1 MKKYLVIVTLLI
13 VNAGVSQVP
22 DWLWAKNF
30 RTYFSNKTGITKVDN
45 NGNSYL
51 IGDFETA
58 TVTIGNITLTN
69 NSDSGLTDAYLIKFD
84 NNGNI
89 IWSKQ
94 IGSSKVD
101 SINFIDIDNF
111 GNIYIC
117 GSFGNTVTLGATTL
131 TGYPNGSY
139 FAKLDTNGNYLWVKK
154 EDAINES
161 FRINTIKSDGLGN
174 FFIGGK
180 MTSNTLTFGNVTLSQ
195 PWEANVIN
203 DMTFVAKFDNVG
215 NCLWAKKIP
224 ADKTQASGAGIS
236 INSLAPDTNGGVAL
250 CGQLS
255 SNAMTFGS
263 YTFTKI
269 QPNTYYYPDMFIGK
283 YDNIGTEIWAYHAG
297 NLHSTLPSSVATD
310 TNDNVFVSGIFY
322 NSLQLGTTTLS
333 AIGSTQYFL
342 AKYAANGNFQWVKT
356 SESGTTSSFTKI
368 QSLSLDENDNIYAA
382 GLTSATQLVFSNNV
396 TLNLPTVGSGFVTK
410 FDNSG
415 TAIWSK
421 GIPGINPNYNIYV
434 DCKSENDIIVAGQFE
449 KPTLQLGNTLLTK
462 STANYDNYI
471 GRLATALNN
480 SEYLVDDILIGPN
493 PVNDILNITNLK
505 HSYEYCVYNSLGV
518 CVKKGQV
525 SDIQSENAS
534 INTNELQSGI
544 YLITFC
550 DDNGKK
556 TQKKIIINR

>member
-1 MKKYLVIVTLLI
+1 MKKYLVIGTLLL
-13 VNAGVSQVP
+13 VNAVFSQVP

-30 RTYFSNKTGITKVDN
+30 RTYFSNVAGITKVDN
-45 NGNSYL
+45 NGNAYL

-84 NNGNI
+84 NNGTI
-89 IWSKQ
+89 VWSKQ

-139 FAKLDTNGNYLWVKK
+139 FAKLDPNGNYLWVKK

-161 FRINTIKSDGLGN
+161 FKINTIKSDGLGN

-180 MTSNTLTFGNVTLSQ
+180 MTSTTLTFGNVTLSQ

-224 ADKTQASGAGIS
+224 ADKTQALGVGIS

-263 YTFTKI
+263 YAFTKI
-269 QPNTYYYPDMFIGK
+269 QPNISYYPDMFIGK

-297 NLHSTLPSSVATD
+297 NLHSTLPLSVATD
-310 TNDNVFVSGIFY
+310 TNNNVFVSGLFY

-356 SESGTTSSFTKI
+356 NGSGTSSSFTKI

-480 SEYLVDDILIGPN
+480 SEYFVDDILIGPN

-505 HSYEYCVYNSLGV
+505 HSYEYSLYNTLGALIKQGKINEQENSIDVSALVAGVYILQTTNTDGAIKK
-518 CVKKGQV
+518 VKLVK
-525 SDIQSENAS
+525 D
-534 INTNELQSGI
+534 
-544 YLITFC
+544 
-550 DDNGKK
+550 
-556 TQKKIIINR
+556 